1 MKVNVYCE
9 MHVCLRVLMRLC
21 RWAGF
26 FPVEGLDKLNMC
38 EIRYNIR
45 SFYAFYYII
54 TLLSQTYFAGYT
66 IYWSFTSN
74 LGLETMTNLL
84 FHATGVLSNILLLN
98 LARKWF
104 KILRRAA
111 DIEKR
116 AFMICPKTINVV
128 VLQTTFLWNF
138 TDVMTICLST
148 YLTGYFQNFNN
159 IIEENQKERTVKWGD
174 IRMLHTHL
182 VALVM
187 LVDKNMCYLI
197 LLSFFTNLFF
207 ICAQFFYLMSIEDF
221 VYYFYSFSFLLTR
234 SCVTSFL
241 AANIHTVSKRPL
253 MIIQHLPSAE
263 YDIEIQRL
271 IRQIRYTTTALSGV
285 FFHITRGMI
294 LQMVGTIVTYE
305 LVLLQ
310 FT

>member
-38 EIRYNIR
+38 EI
-45 SFYAFYYII
+45 SKV
-54 TLLSQTYFAGYT
+54 Q
-66 IYWSFTSN
+66 
-74 LGLETMTNLL
+74 
-84 FHATGVLSNILLLN
+84 
-98 LARKWF
+98 
-104 KILRRAA
+104 
-111 DIEKR
+111 
-116 AFMICPKTINVV
+116 
-128 VLQTTFLWNF
+128 
-138 TDVMTICLST
+138 
-148 YLTGYFQNFNN
+148 
-159 IIEENQKERTVKWGD
+159 
-174 IRMLHTHL
+174 
-182 VALVM
+182 
-187 LVDKNMCYLI
+187 
-197 LLSFFTNLFF
+197 
-207 ICAQFFYLMSIEDF
+207 SIEDF

-294 LQMVGTIVTYE
+294 LQVIANIVKYE
-305 LVLLQ
+305 LVLVQ
-310 FT
+310 FARRKYQALSH